1 MFAVTIPTFKTAVLA
16 ESASAPPV
24 VPTPTL
30 PLESI
35 ETLAVPAVKNS
46 SESSSCPAA
55 DSARISVSPSTSF
68 TPPRDPHALPA
79 PYPSN

>member
-1 MFAVTIPTFKTAVLA
+1 MPTLIMASFV
-16 ESASAPPV
+16 ESAVGPPV

-30 PLESI
+30 PAESI
-35 ETLAVPAVKNS
+35 ETLTLLPVKNS

-55 DSARISVSPSTSF
+55 DSALINVSPSTSF